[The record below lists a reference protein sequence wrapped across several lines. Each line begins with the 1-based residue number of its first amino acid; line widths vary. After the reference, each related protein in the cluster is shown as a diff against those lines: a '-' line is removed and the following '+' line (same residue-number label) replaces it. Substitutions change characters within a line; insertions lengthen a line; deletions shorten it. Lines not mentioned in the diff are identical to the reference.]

1 MRIIGLDLGEKSL
14 GVAISDELQI
24 IASPLTTFYFKNN
37 DYNKALNFI
46 IELCKKENVKEV
58 VLGLPKHMNGD
69 LGIRANISFEFK
81 KLLEENSDLKII
93 LKDERLTTSYAN
105 KLMLEADLSRKKRKA
120 LKDELA
126 AQVILQDYLDWRK

>member
-81 KLLEENSDLKII
+81 KLLEENSDLKVI